1 MNDIVAEERNIELR
15 SEKVRSIVGKIPPA
29 VDRYGIAV
37 IGLVLT
43 AMLLV
48 SMLIPYKETVSFGV
62 RFDPAQSK
70 MEGVATM
77 EAKQAGLLKEGM
89 PVSIVVMGESVE
101 GEVVV
106 VSEKRVNGKYEV
118 RIRTSDNDE
127 ITIGDELE
135 ARAVVTE
142 KSWFEVLTGRR
153 RTIIGKKKGS
163 S

>member
-1 MNDIVAEERNIELR
+1 MAEERNIELR
-15 SEKVRSIVGKIPPA
+15 SEKVRNIVGKIPPA

-37 IGLVLT
+37 IGLVLM
-43 AMLLV
+43 AIVGV
-48 SMLIPYKETVSFGV
+48 SMLIPYKETVIFDV
-62 RFDPAQSK
+62 RFDPTQTK
-70 MEGVATM
+70 TEGVATM

-89 PVSIVVMGESVE
+89 PVSITVLGETVQ
-101 GEVVV
+101 GEVVF

-135 ARAVVTE
+135 AMVVVTE

>member
-1 MNDIVAEERNIELR
+1 MADERNIELR
-15 SEKVRSIVGKIPPA
+15 SEKVRNIVGKIPPA
-29 VDRYGIAV
+29 VDRYGITV
-37 IGLVLT
+37 IGLVLM
-43 AMLLV
+43 AIVGV
-48 SMLIPYKETVSFGV
+48 SMLIPYKETVIFDV
-62 RFDPAQSK
+62 RFDPTQTK
-70 MEGVATM
+70 TEGVATM

-89 PVSIVVMGESVE
+89 PVSITVLGETVQ
-101 GEVVV
+101 GEVVF

-135 ARAVVTE
+135 AMVVVTE